1 MINLE
6 VFGKSAAM
14 ATVADRLDE
23 LVDVSRVRLVDATR
37 ARHSVVSAA
46 VRPRA
51 VDTTLEEVRRLGVPD
66 ADITLTRAEVVGS
79 LATGPAEASLVW
91 ADVIGTAWLNA
102 RPIARYL
109 AFMFA
114 AGVIGG
120 YGVIDNNSILIVGAM
135 AVSPD
140 LLPITAIGVGIVA
153 RRLGL
158 AGRALLTLAVG
169 LGVAALAAAMATFV
183 QDQLDLLPSDFNI
196 EVTGALGSLTTV
208 SNETIAVALVA
219 GMAGM
224 LALETRAS
232 SGVGVAISV
241 TTIPAAAYLGVAAGL
256 LETRRGSRRTR
267 RARHERLDD
276 GRGRSRH
283 ARASESAH
291 APRRREEA
299 ERARMTQE
307 RRVDVTAAEFRAL
320 FQAVSNWGRWGE
332 DDELGTLNELSADR
346 VVAATRLVGSGETV
360 TLSHPWDTEESLDN
374 PHPAEHR
381 MTLLPDVDIG
391 SGTLRFAKDYVGV
404 DYHNDTHTHIDA
416 LCHVAFDGAF
426 YNGKPSAAL
435 TRTAAGVNTI
445 EAVKNGLVGRGVLLD
460 VPRLRG
466 VPWLEPGEHVF
477 REDLEAAEREQG
489 VTVGRGDILL
499 VRTGH
504 ARRLRELGP
513 WDTAKAKAGLHP
525 TTVLYLAERSVA
537 VLGSDG
543 ERRHRTEHDRGNRI
557 PDSRAH
563 AERDGSPPDRL
574 PPVRGPRPRL

>member
-1 MINLE
+1 VINLE

-37 ARHSVVSAA
+37 ARHSVISAA

-79 LATGPAEASLVW
+79 LAIGPAEASLVW

-114 AGVIGG
+114 AGVIGC

-158 AGRALLTLAVG
+158 AGRAFLTLAVG
-169 LGVAALAAAMATFV
+169 LGVAALAAAVAAFV
-183 QDQLDLLPSDFNI
+183 QDQLGLLPSDFSI
-196 EVTGALGSLTTV
+196 EVTGALGGLTTV

-256 LETRRGSRRTR
+256 LETDEALGALGVLGTNVSMMVVGAVATLALQSLLMR
-267 RARHERLDD
+267 RAV
-276 GRGRSRH
+276 
-283 ARASESAH
+283 A
-291 APRRREEA
+291 RRR
-299 ERARMTQE
+299 
-307 RRVDVTAAEFRAL
+307 
-320 FQAVSNWGRWGE
+320 S
-332 DDELGTLNELSADR
+332 
-346 VVAATRLVGSGETV
+346 
-360 TLSHPWDTEESLDN
+360 
-374 PHPAEHR
+374 
-381 MTLLPDVDIG
+381 
-391 SGTLRFAKDYVGV
+391 
-404 DYHNDTHTHIDA
+404 
-416 LCHVAFDGAF
+416 
-426 YNGKPSAAL
+426 
-435 TRTAAGVNTI
+435 
-445 EAVKNGLVGRGVLLD
+445 
-460 VPRLRG
+460 
-466 VPWLEPGEHVF
+466 EPE
-477 REDLEAAEREQG
+477 
-489 VTVGRGDILL
+489 
-499 VRTGH
+499 
-504 ARRLRELGP
+504 
-513 WDTAKAKAGLHP
+513 
-525 TTVLYLAERSVA
+525 
-537 VLGSDG
+537 
-543 ERRHRTEHDRGNRI
+543 
-557 PDSRAH
+557 
-563 AERDGSPPDRL
+563 
-574 PPVRGPRPRL
+574 